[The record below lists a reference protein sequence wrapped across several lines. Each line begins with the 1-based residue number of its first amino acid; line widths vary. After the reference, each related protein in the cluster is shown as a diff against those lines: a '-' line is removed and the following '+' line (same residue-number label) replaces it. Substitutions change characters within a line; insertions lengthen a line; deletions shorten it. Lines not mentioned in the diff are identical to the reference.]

1 MNDQTLPLMPGPGA
15 PVTEADLHAYVD
27 RQLPDERAAEIA
39 AFLQQHPEAREQV
52 QAWREQNRML
62 REWLAPVANEPLPL
76 RLPLAPPAAPRR
88 WAALAAALAL
98 AVCSAVAAWFVRG
111 EFDSRQMGAVLQARA
126 AAAGEAAFAH
136 RAAIAHAVYAADARR
151 PVEIGADQEQALV
164 TWLTKRLGA
173 PVRAPALAQAGYALV
188 GGRLL
193 PGGQGPVAQFMYA
206 SAEGRRLTL
215 YVTREAAGGKTAFQF
230 AQEGPVRVFYWVDGR
245 FGYALSGEVGRG
257 ELMRIS
263 TEVYRQLDTAPA
275 G

>member
-1 MNDQTLPLMPGPGA
+1 MNDQTPHLAPGCGA
-15 PVTEADLHAYVD
+15 PIAEADLHAYVD
-27 RQLPDERAAEIA
+27 RQLSDERAAEIA
-39 AFLQQHPEAREQV
+39 AFLQQHPEARERV
-52 QAWREQNRML
+52 QAWREQNRLL
-62 REWLAPVANEPLPL
+62 REWLAPVASEPLPL
-76 RLPLAPPAAPRR
+76 RLPLAPPVAQRR
-88 WAALAAALAL
+88 WPALAAALAL
-98 AVCSAVAAWFVRG
+98 AACSATAAWLVRG
-111 EFDSRQMGAVLQARA
+111 ELDRRQASAARVA
-126 AAAGEAAFAH
+126 AATAGEAAFAH

-206 SAEGRRLTL
+206 SPEGRRLTL

-230 AQEGPVRVFYWVDGR
+230 AQEGPVRVFYWVDGS
-245 FGYALSGEVGRG
+245 FGYALSGEVERG

-263 TEVYRQLDTAPA
+263 TEVYRQLGAAPA

>member
-1 MNDQTLPLMPGPGA
+1 MNDKTLHAAPGPGA

-39 AFLQQHPEAREQV
+39 AFLEQHSEARQRV
-52 QAWREQNRML
+52 LAWREQNRRL
-62 REWLAPVANEPLPL
+62 REWLAPVADEPLPL
-76 RLPLAPPAAPRR
+76 CLPLAPPAVPRR
-88 WAALAAALAL
+88 WPALAAALVLAL
-98 AVCSAVAAWFVRG
+98 CSAVAAWFVRG
-111 EFDSRQMGAVLQARA
+111 ALDGRQLAASVHAARV
-126 AAAGEAAFAH
+126 AAGDAAFAH

-173 PVRAPALAQAGYALV
+173 PVRAPALASAGYTLV

-206 SAEGRRLTL
+206 SPEGRRLTL
-215 YVTREAAGGKTAFQF
+215 YVTREAAGDKTAFQF

-245 FGYALSGEVGRG
+245 FGYALSGEVDRG

-263 TEVYRQLDTAPA
+263 TEVYRQLDAAPA

>member
-1 MNDQTLPLMPGPGA
+1 MSDQILHSVPGA
-15 PVTEADLHAYVD
+15 GPPVTEADLHAYVD
-27 RQLPDERAAEIA
+27 RQLPPERAAEIA
-39 AFLQQHPEAREQV
+39 AFLRQHPQAHERV
-52 QAWREQNRML
+52 QAWREQNRLL
-62 REWLAPVANEPLPL
+62 REWLAPVADEPLPL

-88 WAALAAALAL
+88 WAALAATLAL

-111 EFDSRQMGAVLQARA
+111 AVDAHRPGGAVPALA
-126 AAAGEAAFAH
+126 ASGEAAFAH

-173 PVRAPALAQAGYALV
+173 PLQVPVLAQAGYALV

-215 YVTREAAGGKTAFQF
+215 YVTREAAGDKTAFQF

-245 FGYALSGEVGRG
+245 YGYALSGEVERS
-257 ELMRIS
+257 ELMRIA
-263 TEVYRQLDTAPA
+263 TEVYRQLEAAPA